1 MEQQDKGVDFRKY
14 IIILKRTTIY
24 VQFLPFIYSFFY
36 VIVLIIYPFIS
47 EDAAVLLDS
56 IFYISPIFMAGM
68 LVLSKL
74 LHLCNWHRT
83 ACIVPIISQVP
94 VFIDSYIVSLTR
106 IEAIV
111 SNSIVVL
118 MIAILLISAY
128 NVFFKH

>member
-14 IIILKRTTIY
+14 IIILKRTTVY

-74 LHLCNWHRT
+74 LRLCNWHRT

-118 MIAILLISAY
+118 MIATLLISAY

>member
-47 EDAAVLLDS
+47 EDAAMLLDS
-56 IFYISPIFMAGM
+56 VFYISPIFMAGM

>member
-14 IIILKRTTIY
+14 IIILKRTTVY

-56 IFYISPIFMAGM
+56 IFFISPIFMAGM

-118 MIAILLISAY
+118 MIATLLISAY